1 MHAVLLVLAMV
12 AYATPVVARLAGRP
26 LRHHNAIVIV
36 GIALHLAGLLA
47 LWIAKG
53 AFLVS
58 SLTEGLS
65 AVALLVACGALP
77 LLRQPRM
84 AVVTDSLLACAT
96 LLLLAASGTHGVK
109 GTAAEMPVW
118 FLVLHVALIFVGLAG
133 FAISF
138 CLSLLFLV
146 LRGRLKRKELQGL
159 QELPALDT
167 IDALNFRA
175 MVTGFVTI
183 SAGALIGGV
192 WAWFHGFE
200 GDVTVWATL
209 LVWLWYAVGLQG
221 RVIGGWRG
229 RLAALFGVVGFA
241 GVTLLLA
248 MLGVLF
254 GGWHGMGA

>member
-1 MHAVLLVLAMV
+1 MV
-12 AYATPVVARLAGRP
+12 AYATPVAARLAGRP
-26 LRHHNAIVIV
+26 LRQHNAIVLA
-36 GIALHLAGLLA
+36 GIALHVAGLLA
-47 LWIAKG
+47 LWITKG

-58 SLTEGLS
+58 SLTEGLA
-65 AVALLVACGALP
+65 AVALLVACGTLP

-96 LLLLAASGTHGVK
+96 LLLLAASGAHGVK
-109 GTAAEMPVW
+109 SSAVEMPVW
-118 FLVLHVALIFVGLAG
+118 FLVLHVTLIFVGLAG

-146 LRGRLKRKELQGL
+146 LRGRLKRKELAGL

-192 WAWFHGFE
+192 WAWFHGLE
-200 GDVTVWATL
+200 SDLTIWATV

-229 RLAALFGVVGFA
+229 RFAALFSVVGFA
-241 GVTLLLA
+241 GVTLLVA
-248 MLGVLF
+248 MLGALF
-254 GGWHGMGA
+254 GSWHGMGA